1 MKKSLTLL
9 LAFLLSVSVLC
20 GCENIEQTEWHNES
34 TTEAA
39 AVEDTTTQTTDK
51 AENTAEETPTPL
63 TESSQGAN
71 ADKGNTDNRKIKSHH
86 INVGQA
92 DCEFIELPSG
102 KTMLIDA
109 GNSHD
114 GNTIVSYIK
123 GLNYNKIDYVV
134 GTHPHA
140 DHIGGMATVL
150 NNFEIGT
157 LYIPEKSHTSQV
169 FENMLNAIEDNNITL
184 IPAKSGVNIF
194 KDGNLQADILAPV
207 GSSYSD
213 LNEWSAVVKITYGK
227 TELLY
232 MGDATSRNES
242 EIISSGASVE
252 ADILKVGHHGSETSS
267 SSSFI
272 RAVSPKHAVISC
284 GINNQYGH
292 PDSSTLAVLNSNG
305 AKIYRT
311 DEVGTII
318 ITADSEENISIDK
331 KASNIKE
338 NAPPSQSI
346 KEEAEQERP
355 STTENQSVTVYR
367 TKTGKKYHRDGC
379 SYLKSRIETTVA
391 EAASMGLTPCSRCQP
406 PQ

>member
-1 MKKSLTLL
+1 MKKSLSLF
-9 LAFLLSVSVLC
+9 LAVILSVSMLC
-20 GCENIEQTEWHNES
+20 GCDSIEQAEDTIS
-34 TTEAA
+34 TTQAA
-39 AVEDTTTQTTDK
+39 DITQD
-51 AENTAEETPTPL
+51 TAEETPSPL

-71 ADKGNTDNRKIKSHH
+71 ADKGYTDNGKIKSHH

-92 DCEFIELPSG
+92 DCEFIELPNG

-114 GNTIVSYIK
+114 GSSIVSYIK
-123 GLNYNKIDYVV
+123 GLNHNRLDYVI

-150 NNFEIGT
+150 NSFEIGAM
-157 LYIPEKSHTSQV
+157 YIPEKSHTSQV
-169 FENMLNAIEDNNITL
+169 FENMLNAIEDNDITL

-194 KDGNLQADILAPV
+194 KDGNLQADILSPV

-267 SSSFI
+267 SSNFI
-272 RAVSPKHAVISC
+272 SAVSPKHAVISC

-292 PDSSTLAVLNSNG
+292 PDSITLSVLKSNG
-305 AKIYRT
+305 ADIYRT

-318 ITADSEENISIDK
+318 ITADSEENISVDK

-338 NAPPSQSI
+338 NAPPPSQI
-346 KEEAEQERP
+346 VKEETEQERP
-355 STTENQSVTVYR
+355 SATQNKSVTVYR

-379 SYLKSRIETTVA
+379 SYLKSRIQTTVA
-391 EAASMGLTPCSRCQP
+391 EAVSMGLTPCSRCQP